1 MSETLQYPVLS
12 IRFWLKNEKL
22 NPITYIYNVSMWGEG
37 TLTLVVGPLK
47 KYFFYVCL
55 ICSYVKTEIWNLPFV
70 IVEIGANSE

>member
-1 MSETLQYPVLS
+1 
-12 IRFWLKNEKL
+12 
-22 NPITYIYNVSMWGEG
+22 MWGGG